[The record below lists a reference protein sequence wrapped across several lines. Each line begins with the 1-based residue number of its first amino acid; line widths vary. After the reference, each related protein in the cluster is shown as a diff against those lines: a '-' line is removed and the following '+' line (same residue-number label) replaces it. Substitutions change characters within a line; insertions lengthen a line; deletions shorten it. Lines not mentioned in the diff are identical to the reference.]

1 MQEGSG
7 EYDPTDREAL
17 LRTKTVLQGW
27 VFRFS
32 EGDTVCDLEIY
43 RVSVN

>member
-27 VFRFS
+27 VFVS
-32 EGDTVCDLEIY
+32 IPVCDLEIY
-43 RVSVN
+43 RVSAN

>member
-27 VFRFS
+27 VFVSPR
-32 EGDTVCDLEIY
+32 EIPVCDLEIY
-43 RVSVN
+43 RVSAN